1 MRSGGESNIL
11 FQHPLFRKSLRNVFQ
26 QQKLFFFIMSSRNLE
41 VIKKKDNR
49 LSRRL
54 TVDTQEPY
62 ISIRPIIKS
71 KYIIIIVFE
80 ACLNRWFIEADKE
93 AAYTLS
99 EAYADNILLNW
110 ITGAIKDETKKF
122 VIYQDI
128 FKVLIRTAASESREF
143 AIQMNGCKGVLLW
156 SEGHSEVLSVGNVMG
171 KKRLWGSLGGLATMV
186 KLFMRFIFTH

>member
-1 MRSGGESNIL
+1 MAGKTLDVN
-11 FQHPLFRKSLRNVFQ
+11 
-26 QQKLFFFIMSSRNLE
+26 
-41 VIKKKDNR
+41 KKKEHR

-62 ISIRPIIKS
+62 VSIRPIIKS
-71 KYIIIIVFE
+71 KHNKKI
-80 ACLNRWFIEADKE
+80 CCHNFILTFINKQLEADKE

-110 ITGAIKDETKKF
+110 ITGAIKEDSKKA

-128 FKVLIRTAASESREF
+128 FKVLIRTSASESREF

-171 KKRLWGSLGGLATMV
+171 KRRLWGTLGGIATMV
-186 KLFMRFIFTH
+186 SVVVFRKKRRNTRN